1 MQKTITLIFLCLFSL
16 SAWAKGVYQKPSQFV
31 AEAFDQAAP
40 APQLYNY
47 NASDLVA
54 ISSIQANQ
62 TSSGRT
68 RYWQQDG
75 KTVWVLSRTGKT
87 KPITAGFIIENGKI
101 LRSKV
106 LIFKESRG
114 WEVRFKYFTDQFI
127 DAVIKDD
134 YKLDRNIDNISGA
147 TLSVRAMQKMARI
160 ALYLDQQVADNDDS
174 KPQSQNNEKAQETTQ

>member
-1 MQKTITLIFLCLFSL
+1 MQKFITLIFLCLFSL
-16 SAWAKGVYQKPSQFV
+16 SALAKGVYQKPSEFV

-47 NASDLVA
+47 NADDLKA

-62 TSSGRT
+62 VSSGRT
-68 RYWQQDG
+68 RYWQQG
-75 KTVWVLSRTGKT
+75 NTTVWVLSRTGKT
-87 KPITAGFIIENGKI
+87 KPITAGFIVQNGKI

-114 WEVRFKYFTDQFI
+114 WEIRFKYFTQQFT
-127 DAVIKDD
+127 DAVIDEA
-134 YKLDRNIDNISGA
+134 YKLDRHIDNISGA

-160 ALYLDQQVADNDDS
+160 ALYLDQQVTDNS
-174 KPQSQNNEKAQETTQ
+174 GSSPQSQNDEKETTP